1 MQNRVN
7 KHIRNLHSSI
17 LRVLRSSLQGIKN
30 NAALVIA
37 VVTAIA
43 LIWQTCSL
51 NKSVE
56 LYKSE
61 LQSEQKPII
70 LHILGYSESIRLQD
84 SCLIATELLQNIGK
98 MPAYNLEWHHAIR
111 NNSSYPVQYFDELL
125 SSSPPSRNILNPG
138 IPILDEIRIT
148 FSSNQEWT
156 STKELAF
163 YMHENEIVIYIHY
176 CIYYNDITDR
186 SYILRESF
194 GLYGASDSTF
204 KWHQEYATETEQEG
218 LPE

>member
-1 MQNRVN
+1 MQNRVR
-7 KHIRNLHSSI
+7 KHTRKIRSSVLRI
-17 LRVLRSSLQGIKN
+17 LRASLHGIKN
-30 NAALVIA
+30 NAGFLIA
-37 VVTAIA
+37 DVTAIA

-70 LHILGYSESIRLQD
+70 LHMLGYSEPIRLQD

-98 MPAYNLEWHHAIR
+98 MPAYNLQWHHAIR
-111 NNSSYPVQYFDELL
+111 NDSLYPVKHFDELISL
-125 SSSPPSRNILNPG
+125 SAPSRNILNPG

-148 FSSNQEWT
+148 FASNQEWT
-156 STKELAF
+156 STKELAY
-163 YMHENEIVIYIHY
+163 YMYENEIVTYMHY
-176 CIYYNDITDR
+176 CIYYNDIADR
-186 SYILRESF
+186 SYILRETF

-204 KWHQEYATETEQEG
+204 KWHQEYATETEQEAV
-218 LPE
+218 PE